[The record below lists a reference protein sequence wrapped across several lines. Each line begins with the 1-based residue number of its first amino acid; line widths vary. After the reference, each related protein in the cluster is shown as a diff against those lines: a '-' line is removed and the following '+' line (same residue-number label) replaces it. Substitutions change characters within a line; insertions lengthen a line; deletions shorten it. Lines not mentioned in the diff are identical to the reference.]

1 MPKGPTASDPAWYK
15 DAVIYELKVRTF
27 CDSNG
32 DGIGDFRGLTDK
44 LGYLEDLGVTCLWL
58 LPFYKSPWRD
68 DGYDI
73 AHYERIHPACGT
85 MRDFTVFL
93 DRAHARGMRVIT
105 ELVLNHTSDRHPW
118 FEAARRAPAGTSKRD
133 FYVWS
138 DRAER
143 YAGAR
148 VIFSGAQESNWTW
161 DPVAGAFYWHRF
173 FHHQPDL
180 NFDNPEVRLAIL
192 KVMRYWFDRGVDGLR
207 LDAVAHLFEREGTTC
222 ENLPETH
229 QFLKQI
235 RRDVDE
241 RYPGRVL
248 LAEANDQS
256 HRVVEYFGENDEC
269 HMAFHFP
276 LMPRLFLGMFRED
289 AGPIIDIVHATRGI
303 PDACQWATFLRNH
316 DELTLSAVT
325 DEERD
330 FLVAACV
337 AEPHMQLHRGIR
349 RRLAPLLG
357 NDQRRIELAHALLLS
372 LPGTPVLYYGD
383 EIGMGD
389 DLRLPDRDGVRTPM
403 QWSDDANA
411 GFAAPGVNSLVIP
424 LIDNPVNGYRVVNV
438 ASQERNRESLL
449 SRIRRLIHVR
459 RQHAA
464 FGRGSIQ
471 FLPSGNPRVLAFV
484 RQEEHDA
491 VLVVANLSGSPQP
504 VVLQLPSAVEQ
515 SALIEIVD
523 DVVFPWHGSSSYVLT
538 LGGYASYWLQA
549 APRQHGAG
557 VVDGSAQK
565 VIRNPS
571 CSVRGA

>member
-1 MPKGPTASDPAWYK
+1 MPVAGIASAPQWYK
-15 DAVIYELKVRTF
+15 DAIIYELNVRTF
-27 CDSNG
+27 FDSNG
-32 DGIGDFRGLTDK
+32 DGVGDFKGLTQK

-58 LPFYKSPWRD
+58 LPFYESPLRD

-85 MRDFTVFL
+85 RRDFRTFL
-93 DRAHARGMRVIT
+93 DEAHACGMRVIT

-138 DRAER
+138 SSPDR

-148 VIFSGAQESNWTW
+148 IIFSDTEQSNWTW
-161 DPVAGAFYWHRF
+161 DPVARAFYWHRF

-180 NFDNPEVRLAIL
+180 NFDNPEVRLAVL
-192 KVMRYWFDRGVDGLR
+192 KVMRYWFDQGVDGLR

-229 QFLKQI
+229 NFLKEI
-235 RRDVDE
+235 RRDMDQ
-241 RYPGRVL
+241 RYADRVL

-256 HRVVEYFGENDEC
+256 QHVLEYFGDDDEC

-276 LMPRLFLGMFRED
+276 LMPRLFLGIFREE
-289 AGPIIDIVHATRGI
+289 ASPIVDIVEATREI
-303 PDACQWATFLRNH
+303 PDACQWAIFLRNH

-337 AEPHMQLHRGIR
+337 AEPHMKLHRGIR

-357 NDQRRIELAHALLLS
+357 NDRRRIELAHALLLS
-372 LPGTPVLYYGD
+372 LRGTPVLYYGD

-389 DLRLPDRDGVRTPM
+389 DLRLHDRDGVRTPM

-411 GFAAPGVNSLVIP
+411 GFAPRSVTRLVIP
-424 LIDNPVNGYRVVNV
+424 IIDNPVNGYRVVNV
-438 ASQERNRESLL
+438 AAQRRKSDSLL
-449 SRIRRLIHVR
+449 ARVRRLIEVR
-459 RQHAA
+459 RRHVA
-464 FGRGSIQ
+464 FGRGSIE
-471 FLPSGNPRVLAFV
+471 FLRTGNGAILAFM
-484 RQEEHDA
+484 RRHLDDTI
-491 VLVVANLSGSPQP
+491 LVVANLSGSVQS
-504 VVLQLPSAVEQ
+504 VMLELPS
-515 SALIEIVD
+515 SAMGLGLVEIVD
-523 DVVFPWHGSSSYVLT
+523 DVTFPPAGSSPYPLA
-538 LGGYASYWLQA
+538 LAPYATYWF
-549 APRQHGAG
+549 RAG
-557 VVDGSAQK
+557 DRHSPG
-565 VIRNPS
+565 
-571 CSVRGA
+571 RG

>member
-1 MPKGPTASDPAWYK
+1 
-15 DAVIYELKVRTF
+15 
-27 CDSNG
+27 
-32 DGIGDFRGLTDK
+32 
-44 LGYLEDLGVTCLWL
+44 
-58 LPFYKSPWRD
+58 
-68 DGYDI
+68 
-73 AHYERIHPACGT
+73 
-85 MRDFTVFL
+85 
-93 DRAHARGMRVIT
+93 
-105 ELVLNHTSDRHPW
+105 
-118 FEAARRAPAGTSKRD
+118 
-133 FYVWS
+133 
-138 DRAER
+138 
-143 YAGAR
+143 
-148 VIFSGAQESNWTW
+148 
-161 DPVAGAFYWHRF
+161 
-173 FHHQPDL
+173 
-180 NFDNPEVRLAIL
+180 
-192 KVMRYWFDRGVDGLR
+192 
-207 LDAVAHLFEREGTTC
+207 
-222 ENLPETH
+222 
-229 QFLKQI
+229 
-235 RRDVDE
+235 
-241 RYPGRVL
+241 
-248 LAEANDQS
+248 
-256 HRVVEYFGENDEC
+256 VEYFGENDEC
-269 HMAFHFP
+269 QMAFHFP
-276 LMPRLFLGMFRED
+276 LMPRPFLGMFRED

-438 ASQERNRESLL
+438 ASQQRNGESLL

-464 FGRGSIQ
+464 FGRGSIR
-471 FLPSGNPRVLAFV
+471 FLPSGNPKVLAFV
-484 RQEEHDA
+484 RQAEHDA

-504 VVLQLPSAVEQ
+504 AVLQLPSAVEQ

-549 APRQHGAG
+549 APRLHGAG
-557 VVDGSAQK
+557 VVDASAQT

-571 CSVRGA
+571 RSVRGA